1 MRINEK
7 QKRKWLIVFEE
18 GQQTIYLFL
27 IMENITPPP
36 HTHTQ
41 EYTCTCFIRQEVIL
55 FKEKYLK
62 SNACVYESWIRF
74 FFLSDQPNTYFRFT
88 YHCLIRFGL
97 NLVLCIASQSMEWSG
112 PRDFD
117 SWSLTNNRI
126 FLWRLI
132 KTLDYM

>member
-1 MRINEK
+1 MRKNEK
-7 QKRKWLIVFEE
+7 RKKKMTNSIWGRAKDNISFPYDRKSPPHIRIYMYLFYKIGSNFNKRK
-18 GQQTIYLFL
+18 
-27 IMENITPPP
+27 
-36 HTHTQ
+36 
-41 EYTCTCFIRQEVIL
+41 
-55 FKEKYLK
+55 KYLK

-74 FFLSDQPNTYFRFT
+74 FFYRINQTPISVSHITV
-88 YHCLIRFGL
+88 LIRFGL

-112 PRDFD
+112 PGDFD